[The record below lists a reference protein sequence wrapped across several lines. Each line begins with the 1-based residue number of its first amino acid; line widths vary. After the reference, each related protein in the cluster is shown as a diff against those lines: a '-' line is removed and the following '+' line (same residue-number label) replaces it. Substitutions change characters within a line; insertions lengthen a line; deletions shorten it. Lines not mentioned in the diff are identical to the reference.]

1 VLTETDVHLFHEGR
15 LFEAHRSFGAHPDPR
30 GGTRC
35 TVWAPNARSV
45 AVVSDANGWD
55 ADAGR
60 LERVTTGVWTGTD
73 RRLATG
79 HRYKFRIVTA
89 EGTTVDK
96 ADPFALG
103 GEGAPGNASI
113 VADLSHAWGD
123 EAWMAARGPRQQL
136 RAPMAIYEVHLGSWR
151 RPGGEAPNY
160 AAIAPDLAEHVV
172 DLGFTHVELLPV
184 MEHPFYGSWGYQ
196 TTGYFAPTAR
206 YGDPRDLMRMIDH
219 LHQRGIGV
227 ILDWVPSHFPTDAF
241 GLARFD
247 GTPLFESEDQGL
259 HPDWNTLQFDYA
271 RPEVRSFLVS
281 SARHWLDRYHV
292 DGIRVDAVASML
304 YLDYSRGPGEWR
316 PNVHGGNENLDAI
329 AFLRELNTEVYRA
342 HPDVQTFAEES
353 TAFPGVSRPVHAGG
367 LGFGAKWDMGWMHD
381 TLDYLAR
388 DPVHRGHHHG
398 EVTFRTVYAW
408 SEHFVLPLSHDE
420 VVHGKGS
427 LLTKMP
433 GDRWQQLA
441 NLRML
446 LGMQYAQPGRKLLFM
461 GTELAPETEWDHERA
476 LDWSDLGRTDHAG
489 ISAWLRDLNAAY
501 RARPALYE
509 RDDDPGAFQ
518 WIEHDDAVESVF
530 TFLRWDEAGT
540 PMLVAI
546 NATPVVRHDH
556 VVGVPAAGPW
566 VELLNS
572 DAETYGGSGVGNLGA
587 ATAGDAPAHGFAHSV
602 ALTLPPLAIV
612 FLTPGP
618 ARPAASRPARP

>member
-1 VLTETDVHLFHEGR
+1 VLTETDAHLFHEGR
-15 LFEAHRSFGAHPDPR
+15 LFEAHRSFGAHADPR

-35 TVWAPNARSV
+35 TVWAPHARGVS
-45 AVVSDANGWD
+45 VVSDANGWD

-60 LERVTTGVWTGTD
+60 LERVTAGVWTGAD
-73 RRLATG
+73 RALGTG

-89 EGTTVDK
+89 DGATVDK
-96 ADPFALG
+96 ADPYAFAS
-103 GEGAPGNASI
+103 EGAPGNASL
-113 VADLSHAWGD
+113 VTDLAYEWGD
-123 EAWMAARGPRQQL
+123 GAWMAERGGRQAL
-136 RAPMAIYEVHLGSWR
+136 GAPMAIYELHLGSWR
-151 RPGGEAPNY
+151 RPGGQSPNY
-160 AAIAPDLAEHVV
+160 AAIAAELAEHVT

-206 YGDPRDLMRMIDH
+206 YGSPRDLMRMIDH

-227 ILDWVPSHFPTDAF
+227 ILDWVPSHFPTDGF

-247 GTPLFESEDQGL
+247 GTPLYESEHQGL
-259 HPDWNTLQFDYA
+259 HPDWNTLQFDYT

-304 YLDYSRGPGEWR
+304 YLDYSRGPGQWT

-329 AFLRELNTEVYRA
+329 EFLRELNTEIYRA

-381 TLDYLAR
+381 TLQYLER
-388 DPVHRGHHHG
+388 DPVHRGHHHR
-398 EVTFRTVYAW
+398 EITFRTVYAW

-427 LLTKMP
+427 LLAKMP

-461 GTELAPETEWDHERA
+461 GTELAPEREWNHDDG
-476 LDWSDLGRTDHAG
+476 LDWSDLARPDHAG
-489 ISAWLRDLNAAY
+489 VTAWIRDLNARY
-501 RARPALYE
+501 RAVPALHE
-509 RDDDPGAFQ
+509 LDEDPAAFQ
-518 WIEHDDAVESVF
+518 WIEHDNASVSVF
-530 TFLRWDEAGT
+530 TFLRWDTSGN
-540 PMLVAI
+540 PVLVAA
-546 NATPVVRHDH
+546 NATPVVRYDH
-556 VVGVPAAGPW
+556 RVGVPRAGRW
-566 VELLNS
+566 TELLNS
-572 DAETYGGSGVGNLGA
+572 DATTYGGSGVGNLGTVL
-587 ATAGDAPAHGFAHSV
+587 TADDGAHGFAQSL

-612 FLTPGP
+612 FLTPEPP
-618 ARPAASRPARP
+618 ARAPARSKR

>member
-1 VLTETDVHLFHEGR
+1 
-15 LFEAHRSFGAHPDPR
+15 
-30 GGTRC
+30 
-35 TVWAPNARSV
+35 
-45 AVVSDANGWD
+45 VVSDANGWS
-55 ADAGR
+55 ADAGP
-60 LERVTTGVWTGTD
+60 LERVTAGIWTAAD
-73 RRLATG
+73 RDLAPG

-89 EGTTVDK
+89 DGTTVDK
-96 ADPFALG
+96 TDPYAFA

-113 VADLSHAWGD
+113 VADLAYTWGD
-123 EAWMAARGPRQQL
+123 DDWMAARGARQQL
-136 RAPMAIYEVHLGSWR
+136 GAPMAIYEVHLGSWR
-151 RPGGEAPNY
+151 RPGGAAPNY
-160 AAIAPDLAEHVV
+160 ATIAADLAEHVT
-172 DLGFTHVELLPV
+172 DLGFTHVELLPI

-196 TTGYFAPTAR
+196 TTGYFAPSAR
-206 YGDPRDLMRMIDH
+206 YGSPRDLMRLIDH
-219 LHQRGIGV
+219 LHQRDIGV

-247 GTPLFESEDQGL
+247 GTPLYESEHQGL

-304 YLDYSRGPGEWR
+304 YLDYSRGPGQWT
-316 PNVHGGNENLDAI
+316 PNVHGGREDLDAI
-329 AFLRELNTEVYRA
+329 EFLRELNTEIYRA

-381 TLDYLAR
+381 TLQYLER
-388 DPVHRGHHHG
+388 EPIHRGHHHG
-398 EVTFRTVYAW
+398 EITFRSVYAW

-441 NLRML
+441 NLRLL

-461 GTELAPETEWDHERA
+461 GTELAPEREWNHEDG
-476 LDWSDLGRTDHAG
+476 LDWSDLARPDHAG
-489 ISAWLRDLNAAY
+489 ITTWLRDLN
-501 RARPALYE
+501 RLHRGTPALHE
-509 RDDDPGAFQ
+509 RDDDPGGFQ
-518 WIEHDDAVESVF
+518 WIEHDAASISAF
-530 TFLRWDEAGT
+530 TFLRWDTRGT
-540 PMLVAI
+540 PVLVAM
-546 NATPVVRHDH
+546 NATPVVRPDH
-556 VVGVPAAGPW
+556 RIGVPEAGPW
-566 VELLNS
+566 TELLNS
-572 DAETYGGSGVGNLGA
+572 DAAGYGGSGVGNLG
-587 ATAGDAPAHGFAHSV
+587 TVIAGDDGAHGFAHSL

-612 FLTPGP
+612 FLTPATTRRT
-618 ARPAASRPARP
+618 ARP